1 MFPENHLHPLDIL
14 QGYRLGS
21 RQATVELQRD
31 DAPGIH
37 IEFALFQLVD
47 HVRQQSGQ
55 AVILTGTA
63 GDGKTYLAYR
73 IMDALG
79 LDKTTVR
86 QSQPTGGYDQG
97 GIFIDL
103 DLSAGTLTGQRL
115 DMLVAR
121 LHQPQRLTLLC
132 ANEGKLDEL
141 EEKLQARG
149 QAIPFSVMR
158 LNLSHRALVSPDG
171 WQKVLA
177 GVLHGPLWADFTE
190 TDTILAR
197 NRAWLQD
204 PALAE
209 RLRRFLLLPYLLGEP
224 ITVRETL
231 SFLAYALGSGLDSAK
246 HRAIE
251 AQDAASRLPHLL
263 FNTLFSAPD
272 SYNHG
277 DRDVPNEKLLWWLF
291 RFDPAVQASPE
302 VDLRLLVELDQLDV
316 APPAELLTLWRQ
328 DLLVREGEKDDTEY
342 RHRLARYMRYARR
355 WYTLSSGHGFDAY
368 FPFRHFRSYLT
379 ALNDPTDQLISPL
392 LKGLNRLLSAGQVE
406 DESALKRFYLPT
418 GDRQQTASIYS
429 AAEIDEDDFSLL
441 SDLDEGNGRDLGDD
455 IYLERLPRRLYL
467 QLNEQ
472 PEIRLPISLLLY
484 EVLMSAASDGAGF
497 PATLWVKERDTVAR
511 FMNAISRL
519 EAINQKAQ
527 FTVHLNEEKSY
538 KVTYRPARKGIEVSP
553 G

>member
-1 MFPENHLHPLDIL
+1 MSSKDPIHPLDVL

-37 IEFALFQLVD
+37 IDFALFQLVD
-47 HVRQQSGQ
+47 DVRQQSGQ
-55 AVILTGTA
+55 AIILTGTA

-79 LDKTTVR
+79 LDKTMVR
-86 QSQPTGGYDQG
+86 QVQPSGGFDQD

-103 DLSAGTLTGQRL
+103 DLSAGILTELRL
-115 DMLVAR
+115 DTLAAR
-121 LHQPQRLTLLC
+121 LNRPQHLTLIC

-149 QAIPFSVMR
+149 QAIPASVMR

-177 GVLHGPLWADFTE
+177 GVLQGPLWAGYE
-190 TDTILAR
+190 ATDNILGR

-209 RLRRFLLLPYLLGEP
+209 RLRRYLLLPYLLGEP

-231 SFLAYALGSGLDSAK
+231 SFLAYALGSGLDAAK
-246 HRAIE
+246 HREIE
-251 AQDAASRLPHLL
+251 AQDAADRLIHLL

-272 SYNHG
+272 GYGHG
-277 DRDVPNEKLLWWLF
+277 DRAVPNEKLLWWLF
-291 RFDPAVQASPE
+291 RFDPAIQASPE

-316 APPAELLTLWRQ
+316 EPPSELLALWKT
-328 DLLVREGEKDDTEY
+328 DLLVREGEKNDNEY
-342 RHRLARYMRYARR
+342 RRRLGRYMCFARR
-355 WYTLSSGHGFDAY
+355 WYALSSGHGFDAY
-368 FPFRHFRSYLT
+368 FPFRHFRSYLE
-379 ALNDPTDQLISPL
+379 ALNAPTNHLISPL

-406 DESALKRFYLPT
+406 EEYDLKRFYLPD
-418 GDRQQTASIYS
+418 GNRQQIASIYS
-429 AAEIDEDDFSLL
+429 TAEIDEDAFSLL
-441 SDLDEGNGRDLGDD
+441 SDLEEENGRYNASNV
-455 IYLERLPRRLYL
+455 YLERLPRRLYL
-467 QLNEQ
+467 QLNDH

-484 EVLMSAASDGAGF
+484 EVLMSAASENAGF

-511 FMNAISRL
+511 FMNALSRL
-519 EAINQKAQ
+519 ESIGVSAKFNIVLGEGNS
-527 FTVHLNEEKSY
+527 FRL
-538 KVTYRPARKGIEVSP
+538 TYRPARQTVEISSG
-553 G
+553 

>member
-1 MFPENHLHPLDIL
+1 MPKTNHPLDII

-86 QSQPTGGYDQG
+86 QAQPTGGYDQD

-103 DLSAGTLTGQRL
+103 DLSAGILTEQRL
-115 DMLVAR
+115 DTLAAR
-121 LHQPQRLTLLC
+121 LSRPQRLTLLC

-141 EEKLQARG
+141 EEKLQVRG
-149 QAIPFSVMR
+149 QAIPPGVMR
-158 LNLSHRALVSPDG
+158 LNLSHRALVSPTG
-171 WQKVLA
+171 WQKVLD
-177 GVLHGPLWADFTE
+177 GVLHGPLWANFTE

-209 RLRRFLLLPYLLGEP
+209 RLRRYLLLPYLLGEP

-231 SFLAYALGSGLDSAK
+231 SFLAYALGSGLDAAK
-246 HRAIE
+246 HREIAV
-251 AQDAASRLPHLL
+251 QDAADRLPHML
-263 FNTLFSAPD
+263 FNTLFSEPD
-272 SYNHG
+272 GYNHG
-277 DRDVPNEKLLWWLF
+277 DRAVPNEKLLWWLF
-291 RFDPAVQASPE
+291 RFDPAIQASPD

-316 APPAELLTLWRQ
+316 EPPPELLTIWRK
-328 DLLVREGEKDDTEY
+328 DLLVRDDEKSDSGY
-342 RHRLARYMRYARR
+342 RWRLGRYMRYARR
-355 WYTLSSGHGFDAY
+355 WYALSSGRGFDAY
-368 FPFRHFRSYLT
+368 FPFRHFRSYLS
-379 ALNDPTDQLISPL
+379 ALNDPTDHLKLPL
-392 LKGLNRLLSAGQVE
+392 MKGLNRLLSAGQVE
-406 DESALKRFYLPT
+406 EEYELKRFYLPD
-418 GDRQQTASIYS
+418 GDRQQAASIYS
-429 AAEIDEDDFSLL
+429 TDEIDEDEFSLL
-441 SDLDEGNGRDLGDD
+441 SDLDEANGRYEAGNV
-455 IYLERLPRRLYL
+455 YLERLPRRLYL
-467 QLNEQ
+467 QLNDQ
-472 PEIRLPISLLLY
+472 PEVRLPISLLLY
-484 EVLMSAASDGAGF
+484 EVLMSAASEDAGF

-511 FMNAISRL
+511 FMSALSRL
-519 EAINQKAQ
+519 ESIGQSAKFNIVLGENNS
-527 FTVHLNEEKSY
+527 FRL
-538 KVTYRPARKGIEVSP
+538 TYRPNKKTVDISSG
-553 G
+553 